1 MRALKTTLEKL
12 AKKATIEDCVE
23 MALAIFYR
31 NFRDKILDLT
41 ANFPEDAKDK
51 DGNDFWTGHKKFPAA
66 AEYDGANEDHVNLM
80 ISMTN
85 LIACMIKIHEAK
97 PPSEQ
102 NDPDNRWKAEFRSP
116 EWINGIIASLP
127 VPAYVKG
134 KVQDLEED
142 HKKAGGEEE
151 DPEAEF
157 AELEGLLTELTALA
171 KVGTADN
178 FEPADFEKDDDDN
191 FHIDFITVAD
201 LLPPALPS
209 SDDKAHPCSP
219 CRRVPTSARPT
230 TASRPPR
237 GTSAR

>member
-134 KVQDLEED
+134 SFGGAGMIITRLKYEG
-142 HKKAGGEEE
+142 AGGRR
-151 DPEAEF
+151 A
-157 AELEGLLTELTALA
+157 TA
-171 KVGTADN
+171 
-178 FEPADFEKDDDDN
+178 
-191 FHIDFITVAD
+191 
-201 LLPPALPS
+201 
-209 SDDKAHPCSP
+209 
-219 CRRVPTSARPT
+219 RRRAVRRRRRRMS
-230 TASRPPR
+230 
-237 GTSAR
+237 